1 MYEKDKKVLE
11 SGKLKTWYR
20 PQILRGAR
28 KHTTL
33 YDFIEIETQGAPL
46 SICCVQVPLRL
57 LVEVDPRPRRV
68 EIAQQDLH
76 R

>member
-1 MYEKDKKVLE
+1 MVQD
-11 SGKLKTWYR
+11 SD
-20 PQILRGAR
+20 IAR

-46 SICCVQVPLRL
+46 SIRCVQVPLRL